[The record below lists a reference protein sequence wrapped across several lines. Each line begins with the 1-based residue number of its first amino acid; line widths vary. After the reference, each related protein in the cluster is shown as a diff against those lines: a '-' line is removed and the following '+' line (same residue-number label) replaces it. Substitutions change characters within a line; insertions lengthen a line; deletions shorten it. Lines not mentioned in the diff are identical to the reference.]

1 MTTDTPATPR
11 RRTWSRYTDRK
22 VPTEYEFVSHDL
34 HWHYKP
40 GQTPWE
46 MAPDFVWNRWY
57 IANRDES
64 PFACAD
70 WNRFRDPDQL
80 VYRTYIRMQ
89 NEAEIYVD
97 GLIDDQEAR
106 GSYAALD
113 PDWVE
118 ALRSGY
124 TPFRYA
130 GHALLMAAT
139 YIMSMAPSS
148 YISNAIAFQ
157 AGDELRRIQRVAYQ
171 ARQLQRH
178 YPALDI
184 GNDRHRWEHDSAW
197 QPLRA
202 LLEQLLVRADW
213 GKAFVQLNF
222 AVKPAIDAVFN
233 LKLAEAAEANGDAL
247 TAMMHR
253 NLHAD
258 SLRSRRWS
266 AALLQVA
273 GADRPA
279 NIDLALAWIGEVRPA
294 AAAAAAEVSPLLS
307 TPRFPLD
314 RGETLRMADA
324 DIDAA
329 TGLAGAASAA

>member
-1 MTTDTPATPR
+1 MTIDTPAARR
-11 RRTWSRYTDRK
+11 RRTWSRYGDRK

-46 MAPDFVWNRWY
+46 MSPDFVWNRWY
-57 IANRDES
+57 IGNRDQS

-97 GLIDDQEAR
+97 GLIDDHEAS
-106 GSYAALD
+106 GSYAGLQA
-113 PDWVE
+113 DWVE
-118 ALRSGY
+118 ALRGGY

-130 GHALLMAAT
+130 GHALLMVAT
-139 YIMSMAPSS
+139 YVMSMAPSS

-157 AGDELRRIQRVAYQ
+157 AGDELRRIQRIAYQ

-184 GNDRHRWEHDSAW
+184 GSDRRRWEDEDAW
-197 QPLRA
+197 QPLRKVM
-202 LLEQLLVRADW
+202 EQLLAQQDW

-233 LKLAEAAEANGDAL
+233 LRLAEAAVANGDTL
-247 TAMMHR
+247 TAIMHR

-266 AALLQVA
+266 AALLRVA
-273 GADRPA
+273 AADRPA
-279 NIDLALAWIGEVRPA
+279 NRDLAQTWIDAVRAEA
-294 AAAAAAEVSPLLS
+294 ADAVTAASSLLS
-307 TPRFPLD
+307 TPRFPLEPGMT
-314 RGETLRMADA
+314 RHIVDA
-324 DIDAA
+324 EVEAGI
-329 TGLAGAASAA
+329 GLAGERPAA